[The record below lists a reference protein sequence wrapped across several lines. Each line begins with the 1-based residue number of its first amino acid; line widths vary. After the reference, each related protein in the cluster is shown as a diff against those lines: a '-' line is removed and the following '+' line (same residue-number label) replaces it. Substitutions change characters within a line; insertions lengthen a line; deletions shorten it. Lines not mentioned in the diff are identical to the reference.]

1 VSAAVE
7 LFGDFVFAIRLR
19 PNTARPA
26 AGKMGWASVV
36 EHLTRDQPEDT
47 G

>member
-1 VSAAVE
+1 VYAKVP

-19 PNTARPA
+19 SCENALHRLW
-26 AGKMGWASVV
+26 WAS
-36 EHLTRDQPEDT
+36 EFQLLTRDQPEDT